1 MVLMSDYYL
10 INKIEIKQIQ
20 DIVQNLRL
28 QCKDYDYARDQSIK
42 INRIFEEIIK
52 RTDY

>member
-10 INKIEIKQIQ
+10 ISKEEIAKVQKVVQ
-20 DIVQNLRL
+20 DIRL
-28 QCKDYDYARDQSIK
+28 KCRDYDYARDKSIE
-42 INRIFEEIIK
+42 IIRVFEEIIK